1 MTVPLKGALVIPKK
15 ATFKILEK
23 KCVFV
28 VDETNVVHQQEIG
41 ITSKMPDLY
50 VIKSGITGTD
60 RILLD
65 GLRKVKD
72 GDRISYDY
80 KARESVPSHL
90 RVYSEYK
97 LRVNACQTVM
107 PSAAE
112 TLRAQHYSIPG
123 NDSGEVPWLRSA

>member
-65 GLRKVKD
+65 GLRKVK
-72 GDRISYDY
+72 GMATRLTTTTMRRSQSHRI
-80 KARESVPSHL
+80 
-90 RVYSEYK
+90 
-97 LRVNACQTVM
+97 
-107 PSAAE
+107 
-112 TLRAQHYSIPG
+112 
-123 NDSGEVPWLRSA
+123 